1 MTITSL
7 LETITPR
14 LRDFD
19 VIDHVLRHGVDVSD
33 VGGDDGECDN
43 AAKACTLLT
52 CIYRLLT
59 TSHIL
64 DDHSLQVRAHRDH
77 ALQVRAR
84 RDRALQVRTHRVHSL
99 QVRAHRD
106 LALRV

>member
-1 MTITSL
+1 MTIASL

-33 VGGDDGECDN
+33 GGGGDGECDN

-84 RDRALQVRTHRVHSL
+84 RDRALQVRTHR
-99 QVRAHRD
+99 D